1 MNTQRTAILRTF
13 KGPVTLH
20 SLECAARVNAAT
32 SDMRSIRLAILA
44 AGGAA

>member
-1 MNTQRTAILRTF
+1 VSTQRTTILRTF

-20 SLECAARVNAAT
+20 SVEVARTNAAT
-32 SDMRSIRLAILA
+32 ADLRTVRLAIIT